1 MEELYFFDGQP
12 DALRLYEI
20 FRDRIQE
27 EIGEAKIR
35 VQKTQITFSNRHVF
49 ACVSQLRVGKKR
61 DLPPVYIVVTFGLD
75 HPLESPRVDGKT
87 EPYPNRWTHH
97 IVIAEPEDVDGE
109 LMEWI
114 REAYQFALEK

>member
-20 FRDRIQE
+20 FRDRVQE
-27 EIGEAKIR
+27 EIGEVKIR

-75 HPLESPRVDGKT
+75 HPLESPRVDGMT

>member
-49 ACVSQLRVGKKR
+49 ACVSQLRVRKKR

-75 HPLESPRVDGKT
+75 HALESPRVDGKT